1 MNKSKSLLKAFAVAA
16 LAMAGAA
23 MLPSCTD
30 NEEAA
35 QEDWGSGTISGV
47 VTDTGGDRIA
57 AVSVTVEGSDAS
69 TTTSSD
75 GTYSLDVKIKKTVV
89 AKFTKTGYATVAMTV
104 PFGLFSGGK
113 VTLNPVLE
121 VADAVITGRVLDAS
135 HGNVPFAGVTASI
148 GSKELVTGADGV
160 FSFTD
165 LTIQDYTLTLR
176 KTGAMTI
183 IRQIGKDDFV
193 NHKVDLG
200 DIGMGGKELFRGKS
214 LDDLQQQAPFLFMDE
229 YRGGWGGG
237 GLTDWS
243 CTFMSAQWK
252 QEGNIENQGEGMAL
266 RIRNDDPDK
275 ENNPVD
281 QVFQD
286 TYIYGIKDIT
296 DSNKYLTVN
305 ARTHQG
311 PAHFGVVVVD
321 MTSDDP
327 EAIRLPETALKEYT
341 DGFSSGDYLNFQ
353 YDLSAYVG
361 KRIAIAI
368 GTYRWATGDYW
379 VQVPL
384 KHITFA
390 PEYVKGDDHLTGT
403 EVPALPGWHLTLEQL
418 GSMMPNPNR
427 HFTAY
432 TPDGVQVW
440 GRDNWGPQY
449 KAWMYECE
457 NHIAS
462 QWGFMYVNKD
472 TEPFVGEGFTIKTR
486 GGVDPDYELPES
498 FWFSK
503 FSISDANDHIAFRVR
518 NFSST
523 DPTVFRV
530 TAITLDGTAKA
541 LAPYENNAVSAEA
554 VDNGCWKFIHE
565 DGSKG
570 SPDKYAT
577 FRYDLSEFSG
587 KDIVLCIGVH
597 KGETRDGEQ
606 KLVIYDVTLD

>member
-1 MNKSKSLLKAFAVAA
+1 MYKSIFFKFFFSIA
-16 LAMAGAA
+16 LAAA
-23 MLPSCTD
+23 SVAVLPSCNKTQD
-30 NEEAA
+30 AE
-35 QEDWGSGTISGV
+35 EDWGMGIVSGV
-47 VTDTGGDRIA
+47 ITDTGGDRIA
-57 AVSVTVEGSDAS
+57 SVAVTVDAS
-69 TTTSSD
+69 AASTSSASD
-75 GTYSLDVKIKKTVV
+75 GTFSLEVPIKKAIVV
-89 AKFTKTGYATVAMTV
+89 RFEKPGYAIVAMTV
-104 PFGLFSGGK
+104 PHVGFTDGK

-121 VADAVITGRVLDAS
+121 VADAVITGRVQDAS
-135 HGNVPFAGVTASI
+135 HGNIPFAGVTASI
-148 GSKELVTGADGV
+148 GSKEFVTGADGV
-160 FSFTD
+160 FTFTD

-176 KTGAMTI
+176 KSGAMTI
-183 IRQIGKDDFV
+183 TRQIGKGDFINHNV
-193 NHKVDLG
+193 NLG
-200 DIGMGGKELFRGKS
+200 DISMGGKEIFRGKF
-214 LDDLQQQAPFLFMDE
+214 LDDIQQQAPLLFMDE

-266 RIRNDDPDK
+266 RIRNDDTDK

-296 DSNKYLTVN
+296 DSNRYLTVN

-321 MTSDDP
+321 MNADDP
-327 EAIRLPETALKEYT
+327 DPVRLPETVLKEYT
-341 DGFSSGDYLNFQ
+341 EGFSSGDYLDFQ

-379 VQVPL
+379 VQMPL

-390 PEYVKGDDHLTGT
+390 PEYVKGDNYLTGT
-403 EVPALPGWHLTLEQL
+403 EVSALPGWHLTMEQL
-418 GSMMPNPNR
+418 NSMMPNPNR

-432 TPDGVQVW
+432 TPDGIQVW

-472 TEPFVGEGFTIKTR
+472 TEPFVSDGFTIKTR
-486 GGVDPDYELPES
+486 SGVDPDYKLPES

-503 FSISDANDHIAFRVR
+503 FSISDANDHIAFRIR
-518 NFSST
+518 NFSSS

-530 TAITLDGTAKA
+530 TAVTQDGIAKA
-541 LAPYENNAVSAEA
+541 LVPYENNAAFAEA
-554 VDNGCWKFIHE
+554 VDNGCWKFIHNN

-570 SPDKYAT
+570 DPDRYAS

-587 KDIVLCIGVH
+587 KDIVLCIGIH
-597 KGETRDGEQ
+597 KGESRDGEQ
-606 KLVIYDVTLD
+606 KLVLYDITLD

>member
-1 MNKSKSLLKAFAVAA
+1 MMKSKSKVIVLAAA
-16 LAMAGAA
+16 LLAGV
-23 MLPSCTD
+23 MLSSCSD
-30 NEEAA
+30 NETVE
-35 QEDWGSGTISGV
+35 EDWGTGNISGV

-57 AVSVTVEGSDAS
+57 SVAVTVEGTNVS
-69 TTTSSD
+69 TTTGSD
-75 GTYSLDVKIKKTVV
+75 GTYSLDITIRKTNVVKFQKE
-89 AKFTKTGYATVAMTV
+89 GYALVGMTV
-104 PFGLFSGGK
+104 PYKNFSGGK
-113 VTLNPVLE
+113 VSLSPVLE
-121 VADAVITGRVLDAS
+121 VADAIITGRVLDAS

-148 GSKELVTGADGV
+148 GSQTVTTGSDGV
-160 FSFTD
+160 FTFKD

-176 KTGAMTI
+176 KSGAMTI
-183 IRQIGKDDFV
+183 TRQLTKEDFV
-193 NHKVDLG
+193 DHKIVLE

-214 LDDLQQQAPFLFMDE
+214 LDDIQQQAPLLFMDE

-243 CTFMSAQWK
+243 CTFMSAQFK

-266 RIRNDDPDK
+266 RIRNEEEDRV
-275 ENNPVD
+275 NPAD

-286 TYIYGIKDIT
+286 TYIYGVKDIT
-296 DSNKYLTVN
+296 ATNRYLTVN

-311 PAHFGVVVVD
+311 PAHFAVVVVD
-321 MTSDDP
+321 MTADDP
-327 EAIRLPETALKEYT
+327 EAVRLPETDLKEFT
-341 DGFSSGDYLNFQ
+341 EGFSSGDYLNFR

-390 PEYVKGDDHLTGT
+390 PEYVDGDNYLSGT
-403 EVPALPGWHLTLEQL
+403 EVADLPGWHLTVEQL
-418 GSMMPNPNR
+418 GSMMPNPNK

-449 KAWMYECE
+449 KAWQYECE
-457 NHIAS
+457 NHIAA

-486 GGVDPDYELPES
+486 SDVDANYELPES
-498 FWFSK
+498 FWYSK
-503 FSISDANDHIAFRVR
+503 FSVSDANDHLALRIR
-518 NFSST
+518 NFSSS

-530 TAITLDGTAKA
+530 TAVTTDGTAKA
-541 LAPYENNAVSAEA
+541 IEPYENNAQFAEA
-554 VDNGCWKFIHE
+554 VDNGCWKFMHE

-570 SPDKYAT
+570 APENYAT
-577 FRYDLSEFSG
+577 FSYDFSEFAG
-587 KDIVLCIGVH
+587 QDIVICISVH
-597 KGETRDGEQ
+597 KGETRGGEQ
-606 KLVIYDVTLD
+606 KLVIYDITLD

>member
-1 MNKSKSLLKAFAVAA
+1 MKQSNSLKAFALAA
-16 LAMAGAA
+16 LAAA
-23 MLPSCTD
+23 TVAVLPSC
-30 NEEAA
+30 NKQQSAE
-35 QEDWGSGTISGV
+35 EDWGTGTISGV
-47 VTDTGGDRIA
+47 VTDTGGDRIGSVA
-57 AVSVTVEGSDAS
+57 VTVDGTSTA
-69 TTTSSD
+69 TTTAAD
-75 GTYSLDVKIKKTVV
+75 GTFSLTVTIKKALVV
-89 AKFTKTGYATVAMTV
+89 KFEKSGYATVAMTV
-104 PFGLFSGGK
+104 PHASFVGGK

-148 GSKELVTGADGV
+148 GSKEMVTGADGV
-160 FSFTD
+160 FTFTD
-165 LTIQDYTLTLR
+165 LTIQDYTLILR

-183 IRQIGKDDFV
+183 TRQLKKEDFV
-193 NHKVDLG
+193 DHKITLE

-214 LDDLQQQAPFLFMDE
+214 FDDIQQQAPLLFMNE
-229 YRGGWGGG
+229 FRGGWGGG

-243 CTFMSAQWK
+243 CSFMSAQWK

-266 RIRNDDPDK
+266 RIRNDEEDRT
-275 ENNPVD
+275 NPAD

-296 DSNKYLTVN
+296 ADNKYLTVY

-327 EAIRLPETALKEYT
+327 EAVRLPETDLKEYT

-390 PEYVKGDDHLTGT
+390 PEYVKNDDHLTGD
-403 EVPALPGWHLTLEQL
+403 EVPDLPGWHLTLEQL
-418 GSMMPNPNR
+418 ASTMPNPNK

-432 TPDGVQVW
+432 TPNGVQVW

-457 NHIAS
+457 NHIAA

-472 TEPFVGEGFTIKTR
+472 TEPFPGEGFVIKTR
-486 GGVDPDYELPES
+486 GNENPNYEVPES

-503 FSISDANDHIAFRVR
+503 FSISEANDDIAFRVR

-530 TAITLDGTAKA
+530 TAITMDGTAKA
-541 LAPYENNAVSAEA
+541 LAPYENDAISAEE
-554 VDNGCWKFIHE
+554 VENGCWKFIHE
-565 DGSKG
+565 DGSQG
-570 SPDKYAT
+570 APDKYAT
-577 FRYDLSEFSG
+577 FRYDLSEFAG
-587 KDIVLCIGVH
+587 KDIFICLGVH
-597 KGETRDGEQ
+597 KGDTFGGEQ
-606 KLVIYDVTLD
+606 KLVIYDITLD